1 MMRGGKGDEEIAA
14 AVAAIWQKRGRPLL
28 RDPHRGDGPRAQDR
42 DVVHRRLGSRGI
54 QARAHAQRTPRHL
67 HRGRGRRDRR
77 DVPTPI
83 AGEHPLTL
91 YVDKKEIVTLMTL
104 GAAPEALALGF
115 LRNQR
120 LVQSV
125 EEIASVQV
133 DWDVNAV
140 VVTTRTAARRPRGED
155 RQAHRHHR
163 LRPGH
168 GVRRPHGRHRV
179 DPARRRHARGR
190 VETLFGL
197 LNAVR
202 LHESIYKQAGA
213 VHGCALAKGTEI
225 LTFVEDV
232 GRHNAVDAIAGW
244 MWLEDVDGADKIFY
258 TTGRLTS
265 EMVIKAAQMQHPGAG
280 LALGPHQDGTR
291 DREQGRH
298 HDDRAGGGQA
308 LLAVHRRAPPR
319 GRARAREGRQCLTAH
334 GRADALPLRRRGDR
348 RALSVALLSRTATA
362 RVAASRTAQV
372 W

>member
-1 MMRGGKGDEEIAA
+1 VGYKPELTHNARPATYTVDAVDET
-14 AVAAIWQKRGRPLL
+14 G
-28 RDPHRGDGPRAQDR
+28 AQ
-42 DVVHRRLGSRGI
+42 
-54 QARAHAQRTPRHL
+54 
-67 HRGRGRRDRR
+67 
-77 DVPTPI
+77 VPTPI

-140 VVTTRTAARRPRGED
+140 VVTTHTGLADLEAKTGKRTATTGCGQGTVFGDLMADIESILLD
-155 RQAHRHHR
+155 DAM
-163 LRPGH
+163 
-168 GVRRPHGRHRV
+168 RV
-179 DPARRRHARGR
+179 DE
-190 VETLFGL
+190 ETLFGL

-213 VHGCALAKGTEI
+213 VHGCALAKGAEI

-244 MWLEDVDGADKIFY
+244 MWLEDVDGRDKIFY

-265 EMVIKAAQMQHPGAG
+265 EMVIKAAQMQIPVLVSRSG
-280 LALGPHQDGTR
+280 LTKMGHEIASQVGITMI
-291 DREQGRH
+291 
-298 HDDRAGGGQA
+298 
-308 LLAVHRRAPPR
+308 
-319 GRARAREGRQCLTAH
+319 GRAVGKHYLLFTGAH
-334 GRADALPLRRRGDR
+334 RLV
-348 RALSVALLSRTATA
+348 VAPKPAK
-362 RVAASRTAQV
+362 AANA
-372 W
+372 